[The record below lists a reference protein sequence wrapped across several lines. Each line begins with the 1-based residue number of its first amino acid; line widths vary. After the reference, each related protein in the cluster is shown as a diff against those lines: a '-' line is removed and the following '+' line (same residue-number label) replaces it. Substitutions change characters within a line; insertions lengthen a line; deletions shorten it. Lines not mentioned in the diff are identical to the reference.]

1 MIEQYIPVATQLTMV
16 DKSTDLTNSDQT
28 NFDNISLPYGKE
40 DERGSHQRLTPYVI
54 QKLWVGEEQ
63 KEEVKEVD
71 LALTSTSKFHQ
82 VGLMVRGEL

>member
-1 MIEQYIPVATQLTMV
+1 MC
-16 DKSTDLTNSDQT
+16 DKGTDLTNSAQT
-28 NFDNISLPYGKE
+28 NFDKISFYYEVE

>member
-40 DERGSHQRLTPYVI
+40 DERGSHQRLTPYMI

-63 KEEVKEVD
+63 KHVKEVD
-71 LALTSTSKFHQ
+71 VALTSTSKFHQ
-82 VGLMVRGEL
+82 VGSMVRCEL